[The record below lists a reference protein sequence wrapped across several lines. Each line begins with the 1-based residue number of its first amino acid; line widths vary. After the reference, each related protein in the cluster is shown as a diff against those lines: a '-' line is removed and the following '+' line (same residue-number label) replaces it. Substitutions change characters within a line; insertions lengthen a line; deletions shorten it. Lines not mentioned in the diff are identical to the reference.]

1 MSTASQLQVSVGL
14 TRAILEALRMLAVPD
29 PEGLLP
35 LAGIDPA
42 LLDKPENRIP
52 FEQQQSLW
60 TLAVERA
67 GGAAFG
73 LHFARC
79 IQPMSF
85 GLLGYMVMNCATI
98 AECLEATV
106 KYQFLAGQGGEFSL
120 VHGGKETSAHA
131 CLCYSPVNPEH
142 PVTQHRVVA
151 MLAANVSFG
160 RWLIGEAFGPE
171 KVEFTH
177 AAPGNAGEYEEF
189 FGCAVVFGASCNCLH
204 YSADVMA
211 LAVPNASED
220 LLQLLGDRADRQ
232 LGNLSQSSPIAAR
245 IATLIATQ
253 LDNTVPDRSLIAAQL
268 GMSQRTLQRRLRDEG
283 TSYQAVLDNTRHY
296 MAVELLRNT
305 QIPLSRVAGQLG
317 FAEPSAFYR
326 AFKKWEGVTPGQYRE
341 SAVTV

>member
-42 LLDKPENRIP
+42 LLEKPENRIP

-60 TLAVERA
+60 ALAVERA
-67 GGAAFG
+67 GDAAFG

-120 VHGGKETSAHA
+120 LRGGQGA
-131 CLCYSPVNPEH
+131 CLCYNPVNPDH

-151 MLAANVSFG
+151 MLAANASFG
-160 RWLIGEAFGPE
+160 RWLIGEPFGANR
-171 KVEFTH
+171 VEFTH
-177 AAPGNAGEYEEF
+177 GAPANAAEYEEF
-189 FGCAVVFGASCNCLH
+189 FRCPVVFGASRNGLH
-204 YSADVMA
+204 YGDQVLA

-220 LLQLLGDRADRQ
+220 LLLLLAERADRL
-232 LGNLSQSSPIAAR
+232 LGNLSHSSAIAAR

-253 LDNTVPDRSLIAAQL
+253 LDNAVPDRSLIASQL

-296 MAVELLRNT
+296 MALELLRNT
-305 QIPLSRVAGQLG
+305 QIPLSRIAGQLG

-326 AFKKWEGVTPGQYRE
+326 AFKKWEGATPGQYRE
-341 SAVTV
+341 SFATT

>member
-14 TRAILEALRMLAVPD
+14 TRAILEALRMLAAPN
-29 PEGLLP
+29 PEGLLH

-42 LLDKPENRIP
+42 LLEKPENRIP

-60 TLAVERA
+60 SLAVERA
-67 GGAAFG
+67 GDAAFG
-73 LHFARC
+73 LQFARC

-98 AECLEATV
+98 AECLDATV
-106 KYQFLAGQGGEFSL
+106 KYQFLAGQGGEFAL
-120 VHGGKETSAHA
+120 THNGEDT
-131 CLCYSPVNPEH
+131 CLDYSPVNPEH

-160 RWLIGEAFGPE
+160 RWLVGETFGPHN
-171 KVEFTH
+171 VEFTH
-177 AAPGNAGEYEEF
+177 DAPTNAAEYAEF
-189 FGCAVVFGASCNCLH
+189 FACPVAFGASRNCLH
-204 YSADVMA
+204 YSEEVLAQ
-211 LAVPNASED
+211 AVPNASEE
-220 LLQLLGDRADRQ
+220 LLLLLGERADRL
-232 LGNLSQSSPIAAR
+232 LGNLPQSSAIAAR

-268 GMSQRTLQRRLRDEG
+268 GMSQRTLQRRLQDEG

-296 MAVELLRNT
+296 MALELLRNT
-305 QIPLSRVAGQLG
+305 RIPLSRIAGQLG

-341 SAVTV
+341 SAVTT